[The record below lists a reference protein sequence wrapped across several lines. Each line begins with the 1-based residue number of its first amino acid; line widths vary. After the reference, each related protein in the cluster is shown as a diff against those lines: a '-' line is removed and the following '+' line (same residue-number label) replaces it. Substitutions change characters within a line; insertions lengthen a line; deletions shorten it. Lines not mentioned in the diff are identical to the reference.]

1 MLDIYEEDVYIVG
14 IKLDNE
20 FAWYLAYFTELF
32 FDVERY
38 GRDFIAMMDKYNRW
52 WSEERR
58 NETIERY
65 RSAKSVDETNAHE
78 FLAKLQDLQYM
89 KKITVAELRE
99 ELALHSEYHPQEA
112 FGRFIPRLYIDFD
125 NLQFYSM
132 SKHEDLAA
140 YAPLHWYSKNEIFI
154 EKIKMADRYWYDEFG
169 KNLMNYEKLE
179 HPFC

>member
-32 FDVERY
+32 FDVERHDADFLAKMNTY
-38 GRDFIAMMDKYNRW
+38 GWF
-52 WSEERR
+52 SEEKKR
-58 NETIERY
+58 EFIQK
-65 RSAKSVDETNAHE
+65 SSMAKSVDETNAHE
-78 FLAKLQDLQYM
+78 FLAKLQDLQHM

-99 ELALHSEYHPQEA
+99 ELALHSEYHPEKV
-112 FGRFIPRLYIDFD
+112 FWRFIPRLYIDFD
-125 NLQFYSM
+125 DLQFYSM
-132 SKHEDLAA
+132 SKHEDLAI

-179 HPFC
+179 SPFC